1 MQGDQNQQLV
11 GEIQTPQ
18 SVPINTGQQASMA
31 YGAQPVQPI
40 MQQNVM
46 YIQMP
51 KFRHPT
57 RIISTVLV
65 VVGILMYFLS
75 FVVGTGGDSEMWF
88 NIGYGICCMFF
99 NAAFV
104 CEIVFYYNMMQHNQ
118 FYGQGTGWAITNIV
132 LGVLLTV
139 VGLFLALGALALVLD
154 L

>member
-1 MQGDQNQQLV
+1 MQGDKEQQFV

-18 SVPINTGQQASMA
+18 SVTINTGQQAAMA

-65 VVGILMYFLS
+65 VVGILVYFLF
-75 FVVGTGGDSEMWF
+75 FVFGIRDRGVHD
-88 NIGYGICCMFF
+88 IGYLTCCMFF

-118 FYGQGTGWAITNIV
+118 SYGQGTTWAITNIV